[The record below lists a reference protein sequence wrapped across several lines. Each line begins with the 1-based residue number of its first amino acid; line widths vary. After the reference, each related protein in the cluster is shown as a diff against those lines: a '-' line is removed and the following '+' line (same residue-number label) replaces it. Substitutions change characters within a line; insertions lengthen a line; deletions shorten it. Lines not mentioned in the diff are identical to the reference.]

1 MNRPASTPS
10 RRAVSKP
17 LSSVHRRRLLQGLAA
32 SAAWPA
38 GAVAA
43 DHEALNFVAFG
54 DWGREGQ
61 RSQGVVAEAMGA
73 AAAEIAS
80 RFVISAGDNF
90 YPAGVRSVT
99 DPHWRRS
106 FEDIYTAAALQT
118 PWYAALGNHDY
129 RGVAQAQVDYTRL
142 SSRWRMP
149 SRYYKVAG
157 QALGAS
163 VLDLFVLDTS
173 PLVDRGNYDEMLQ
186 QLAHGHLE
194 AHDGARQIA
203 WLEDELR
210 RSTARWKIVVG
221 HHPIYSGDHG
231 DSAAL
236 VARVAPLLEAHG
248 VQVYINGH
256 DHNLQHI
263 RRGRVDYVCTGAGAD
278 AAGSVEPVKGTRYCL
293 SRPGFAMFGLDRDT
307 LRLEFRDLTGRT
319 LYQARRRRVD

>member
-1 MNRPASTPS
+1 MS
-10 RRAVSKP
+10 
-17 LSSVHRRRLLQGLAA
+17 LSPVHRRRLLQGLAVG
-32 SAAWPA
+32 AAWPTA
-38 GAVAA
+38 AVAA
-43 DHEALNFVAFG
+43 TDHEALNFVALG
-54 DWGREGQ
+54 DWGRKGQ

-90 YPAGVRSVT
+90 YPAGVQSVA
-99 DPHWRRS
+99 DPHWRGS
-106 FEDIYTAAALQT
+106 FEDVYTAKALQT

-142 SSRWRMP
+142 SPRWRMP
-149 SRYYKVAG
+149 SRYYKVAA
-157 QALGAS
+157 QALWANL
-163 VLDLFVLDTS
+163 LDLFVIDTS

-203 WLEDELR
+203 WLKSELR
-210 RSTARWKIVVG
+210 RSTAPWKVVVG

-236 VARVAPLLEAHG
+236 VAQVAPLLEAYG

-278 AAGSVEPVKGTRYCL
+278 AAGSVAPVEGTRYCL
-293 SRPGFAMFGLDRDT
+293 SRPGFAMFGLDHET

-319 LYQARRRRVD
+319 LYQARRPRAD

>member
-1 MNRPASTPS
+1 MRIP
-10 RRAVSKP
+10 R
-17 LSSVHRRRLLQGLAA
+17 VHRRRLLQGLAA

-38 GAVAA
+38 SAVASTDA
-43 DHEALNFVAFG
+43 VNFVAVG
-54 DWGREGQ
+54 DWGRKGQ
-61 RSQGVVAEAMGA
+61 RSQRAVAEAMGA

-106 FEDIYTAAALQT
+106 FEDVYTAPALQT

-142 SSRWRMP
+142 GSRWRMP

-157 QALGAS
+157 EALGAPY
-163 VLDLFVLDTS
+163 LDLFVIDTS
-173 PLVDRGNYDEMLQ
+173 SLADRGNYDELLQ
-186 QLAHGHLE
+186 QLARGRLE
-194 AHDGARQIA
+194 AHDGARQVA
-203 WLEDELR
+203 WLRDELR
-210 RSTARWKIVVG
+210 GSTARWKIVVG

-231 DSAAL
+231 DSAEL
-236 VARVAPLLEAHG
+236 VDQIAPLLEAYG

-278 AAGSVEPVKGTRYCL
+278 AVGSVAAVQGTRYCL
-293 SRPGFAMFGLDRDT
+293 STPGFAMFGLDRET

-319 LYQARRRRVD
+319 LYQTRRRVD